1 MTYSPGSPG
10 NSGYQPGSYGAPSP
24 GSYGSPAPA
33 PSYTPPAEPGP
44 SKLPE
49 YLNIAVVLLGIGAYV
64 AAFGPVFTAST
75 NLGPFSVEATST
87 GGILL
92 TLATVLA
99 ALLAAIGLLPK
110 TKGYPTLIALLAV
123 LGLLAVVEQIV
134 NKPQAATIGWALWL
148 VLAFVVLQAA
158 AAVVVLLFDTGVL
171 TPPAPK
177 PPRYEAP
184 YGSYG
189 SYGQQYGGQGG
200 YYGQQQPGQHTPQHA
215 APPSAQRPNYPPR
228 SVRQGSR
235 ALRPAVRRLPA
246 GTERGCVQHHGTAR
260 RFQRRSADTADRLP
274 ELQPTACGRL
284 RTAPGERRGP
294 HAGPGS
300 GTVVPAD
307 LGSHVR
313 FVADLSPARSAPATG
328 PTDLT

>member
-215 APPSAQRPNYPPR
+215 APPSAQRPNYPPAPQYGGYQ
-228 SVRQGSR
+228 QGPS
-235 ALRPAVRRLPA
+235 AGAYNTTAPLGGSNEGPPTPPTGFPSFSPPPAV
-246 GTERGCVQHHGTAR
+246 GSGQHQASGA
-260 RFQRRSADTADRLP
+260 A
-274 ELQPTACGRL
+274 PTP
-284 RTAPGERRGP
+284 APGQGQ
-294 HAGPGS
+294 S
-300 GTVVPAD
+300 
-307 LGSHVR
+307 
-313 FVADLSPARSAPATG
+313 SPQTSG
-328 PTDLT
+328 PTSGSSPT